1 MFLQWT
7 VRLWWFQD
15 KIPPSQF
22 NWTYVHAFGA
32 ASNQDVWR
40 DLQLRYWNWA
50 KKYMFYK
57 THRRQSVVTPSRV
70 SKVEFQSFILKTE
83 AGRAIETI
91 CETTLFYSK
100 TKRVLD
106 NRKEGSITVQ
116 RVGCELD
123 DQEFGIWFS
132 AVAISSFPQ
141 HPHRLLDTFSFDI
154 LSSSPAG

>member
-1 MFLQWT
+1 
-7 VRLWWFQD
+7 
-15 KIPPSQF
+15 
-22 NWTYVHAFGA
+22 
-32 ASNQDVWR
+32 
-40 DLQLRYWNWA
+40 
-50 KKYMFYK
+50 MFYK

-123 DQEFGIWFS
+123 DQEFGI
-132 AVAISSFPQ
+132 
-141 HPHRLLDTFSFDI
+141 
-154 LSSSPAG
+154 